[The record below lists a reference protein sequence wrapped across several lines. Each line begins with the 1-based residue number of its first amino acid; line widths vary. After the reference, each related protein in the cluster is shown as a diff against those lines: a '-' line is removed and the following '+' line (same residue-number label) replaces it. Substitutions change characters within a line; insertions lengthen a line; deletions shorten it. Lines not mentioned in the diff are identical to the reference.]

1 MLTSASR
8 HSALVTLMAALLCGA
23 ISSGASASGQLPFA
37 PGEQLTYQVAWSIF
51 PAGQVVASVK
61 QLGRGH
67 DDPYEIDTTARSTGF
82 VSLLFNTDDHFRSIV
97 DPATLCSRQISKM
110 VNEGRR
116 HKDTRIV
123 FDSRRKLAI
132 LSERDMATA
141 DHPVKRAENAIPACV
156 EDIVSAFYVLRSAPL
171 QVGSKIDVP
180 VNDGS
185 KTQEV
190 VVDVQA
196 RDQIKTPL
204 GTRTAFRM
212 EPRALGGLSKRKGR
226 MLIWISDDAQ
236 RLPLRIKAMMLVGTI
251 TGNLISVTHT
261 NPLAGPGFS
270 PSPPRYGR

>member
-1 MLTSASR
+1 MLTPAFR
-8 HSALVTLMAALLCGA
+8 NCAVITLMGALVCGA
-23 ISSGASASGQLPFA
+23 VAMPASTSGRLPFT

-61 QLGRGH
+61 QLGRGQ
-67 DDPYEIDTTARSTGF
+67 DDPYEIDTTAKSAGF

-97 DPATLCSRQISKM
+97 DPATLCSRQISKT

-141 DHPVKRAENAIPACV
+141 DHPVKRAENAVPACV
-156 EDIVSAFYVLRSAPL
+156 EDIVSAFYFLRSAPL
-171 QVGSKIDVP
+171 AIGAKIDVP

-196 RDQIKTPL
+196 LDQIKTPL
-204 GTRTAFRM
+204 GARTAFRM
-212 EPRALGGLSKRKGR
+212 EPRALDGLSKRKGR

-236 RLPLRIKAMMLVGTI
+236 RLPVRIRAVMPVGTI
-251 TGNLISVTHT
+251 TGNLVSVTRT
-261 NPLAGPGFS
+261 SPQAGPGFS
-270 PSPPRYGR
+270 PSPPGYGR

>member
-1 MLTSASR
+1 MA
-8 HSALVTLMAALLCGA
+8 TLFCGA
-23 ISSGASASGQLPFA
+23 AAVRASASGRLPFA

-51 PAGQVVASVK
+51 PAGQVVASVH
-61 QLGRGH
+61 QLGSGQ
-67 DDPYEIDTTARSTGF
+67 DDPYEIDTTAKSAGF
-82 VSLLFNTDDHFRSIV
+82 VSLLFNTDDRFRSIV
-97 DPATLCSRQISKM
+97 DPATLCSRQISKT

-141 DHPVKRAENAIPACV
+141 DHPVKRAENPIPACV
-156 EDIVSAFYVLRSAPL
+156 EDIVSAFYFLRSAPL
-171 QVGSKIDVP
+171 AIGAKIDVP

-196 RDQIKTPL
+196 LDQIKTPF
-204 GTRTAFRM
+204 GSRTAFRM

-236 RLPLRIKAMMLVGTI
+236 RLPLRITAMMLVGTI

-261 NPLAGPGFS
+261 GPQGGHAAS
-270 PSPPRYGR
+270 GPPPGYGR